1 MREKFYITTPIYFPS
16 GKWHIG
22 TCYTTVVCDV
32 IARFKRMQGFDV
44 FYLTGTD
51 EHGQKVD
58 RLAKDAGVTPKEY
71 VDKAVEKL
79 QELWK
84 LLGISYNKFIRT
96 TDKEHEKCVQKVYEK
111 LFAQGDI
118 YKSEYEGWYCTPCE
132 SFWTEAQLVDGK
144 CPDCGREVKKMKESS
159 YFFRLSKY
167 QDKLLDLLENS
178 NGFLEPKSRVRE
190 MVNNFIKPGLQD
202 LCVSRTTFDWGI
214 RLPFDEKHIAY
225 VWIDALTNY
234 ISALGYGTDNDELF
248 RKYWPADVHM
258 MAKEIVRFH
267 SIVWPALLMAL
278 DLPLPK
284 KIFGHGWLLFGNEKI
299 SKSKGNCVDPFVLS
313 ERYSVDALRYYLLRE
328 IPFGQDGTYTNEA
341 FLKRINVD
349 LVNDLGNLLSR
360 TTAMINQYFGGILPS
375 PDAAEALDEELVA
388 MTDLLYRNVDKAMGE
403 LNLPDALLEI
413 FKLIERANKYIDE
426 TTPWILAKD
435 PSKKARLGTVLYR
448 LADALRVAAT
458 MLTPFLN
465 DAPAKILADLGET
478 LPSDFSTAKAGL
490 TKAGVK
496 VTKSAALFPRLDIPK
511 ELKIM
516 DELSPKPKEEKSEQK
531 KEKPEDAK
539 DGKKEGSDEENKMIS
554 FDDFMKVELRV
565 GKIIA
570 CEKVAKSEKLLK
582 STVDMGG
589 GETRTIVSGIAKCY
603 QPEQMVGKEVVVVAN
618 LKPAKLCGVLSEG
631 MLLCADGAD
640 GEIILVSPEKSAEA
654 GAEVR

>member
-32 IARFKRMQGFDV
+32 IARYKRMQGFDV

-111 LFAQGDI
+111 LYAQGDI
-118 YKSEYEGWYCTPCE
+118 YKSEYEGRYCTPCE

-167 QDKLLDLLENS
+167 QDKLLDLLENT

-388 MTDLLYRNVDKAMGE
+388 MTDSLYRNVDNAMGE

-490 TKAGVK
+490 SKAGVK
-496 VTKSAALFPRLDIPK
+496 ITKSAALFPRLDIPK

-516 DELSPKPKEEKSEQK
+516 DELSPKPNEAKPEQK
-531 KEKPEDAK
+531 KEKTEDEK
-539 DGKKEGSDEENKMIS
+539 EGKKETSEENKMIS

-570 CEKVAKSEKLLK
+570 CEKVVKSEKLLK

-640 GEIILVSPEKSAEA
+640 GEIILVSPEKETEA

>member
-32 IARFKRMQGFDV
+32 IARYKRMQGFDV

-111 LFAQGDI
+111 LYAQGDI
-118 YKSEYEGWYCTPCE
+118 YKSEYEGRYCTPCE

-167 QDKLLDLLENS
+167 QDKLLDLLENT

-388 MTDLLYRNVDKAMGE
+388 MTDSLYRNVDKAMGE

-490 TKAGVK
+490 SKAGVK
-496 VTKSAALFPRLDIPK
+496 ITKSAALFPRLDIPK

-516 DELSPKPKEEKSEQK
+516 DELSPKPNEAKPEQK
-531 KEKPEDAK
+531 KEKTEDEK
-539 DGKKEGSDEENKMIS
+539 EGKKETSEENKMIS

-570 CEKVAKSEKLLK
+570 CEKVVKSEKLLK

-640 GEIILVSPEKSAEA
+640 GEIILVSPEKETEA

>member
-58 RLAKDAGVTPKEY
+58 RLAKEAGVTPKEY

-111 LFAQGDI
+111 LYEQGDI

-167 QDKLLDLLENS
+167 QDKLLDLLENT

-388 MTDLLYRNVDKAMGE
+388 MTDSLYRNVDKAMGE
-403 LNLPDALLEI
+403 LNLPDALQEI

-478 LPSDFSTAKAGL
+478 LPTDFSTAKAGL
-490 TKAGVK
+490 CKEGVK
-496 VTKSAALFPRLDIPK
+496 ITKSAALFPRLDIPK

-516 DELSPKPKEEKSEQK
+516 DELSPKPNEVKPEQK
-531 KEKPEDAK
+531 KEKTEDAK
-539 DGKKEGSDEENKMIS
+539 DGKKEALEENKMIS

-570 CEKVAKSEKLLK
+570 CEKVVKSEKLLK

-589 GETRTIVSGIAKCY
+589 GATRTIVSGIAKCY
-603 QPEQMVGKEVVVVAN
+603 RPEQMVGKEVVVVAN

-640 GEIILVSPEKSAEA
+640 GEIILVSPEKETEA

>member
-84 LLGISYNKFIRT
+84 LLGISYDKFIRT

-111 LFAQGDI
+111 LYAQGDI

-167 QDKLLDLLENS
+167 QDKLLDLLENT

-234 ISALGYGTDNDELF
+234 ISALGYGTENDELF

-388 MTDLLYRNVDKAMGE
+388 MTDSLYRNVDKAMGE

-490 TKAGVK
+490 SKAGVK
-496 VTKSAALFPRLDIPK
+496 ITKSAALFPRLDIPK

-516 DELSPKPKEEKSEQK
+516 DELSPKPNEVKPEQK
-531 KEKPEDAK
+531 KEKTEDEN
-539 DGKKEGSDEENKMIS
+539 GKKECSEEENKMIS

-570 CEKVAKSEKLLK
+570 CEKVVKSEKLLK
-582 STVDMGG
+582 STVNMGG

-640 GEIILVSPEKSAEA
+640 GEIILVSPEKETEA

>member
-84 LLGISYNKFIRT
+84 LLGISYDKFIRT

-111 LFAQGDI
+111 LYTQGDI

-167 QDKLLDLLENS
+167 QDKLLDLLENT

-234 ISALGYGTDNDELF
+234 ISALGYGTENDELF

-375 PDAAEALDEELVA
+375 PDAAEALDEELAA
-388 MTDLLYRNVDKAMGE
+388 MTDSLYRNVDKAMGE

-490 TKAGVK
+490 SKAGVK
-496 VTKSAALFPRLDIPK
+496 ITKSAALFPRLDIPK

-516 DELSPKPKEEKSEQK
+516 DELSPKPNEVKPEQK
-531 KEKPEDAK
+531 KEKTEDEN
-539 DGKKEGSDEENKMIS
+539 GKKESSEEENKMIS

-570 CEKVAKSEKLLK
+570 CEKVVKSEKLLK

-640 GEIILVSPEKSAEA
+640 GEIILVSPEKETEA

>member
-58 RLAKDAGVTPKEY
+58 RLAKDAGVSPKEY

-84 LLGISYNKFIRT
+84 LLGISYDKFIRT
-96 TDKEHEKCVQKVYEK
+96 TDQEHEKCVQKVYEK
-111 LFAQGDI
+111 LYAQGDI

-167 QDKLLDLLENS
+167 QDKLLDLLENT

-267 SIVWPALLMAL
+267 SIVWPALLTAL

-375 PDAAEALDEELVA
+375 PDAAEVLDEELIA
-388 MTDLLYRNVDKAMGE
+388 MTDSLYRNVDQAMGE

-448 LADALRVAAT
+448 LADALRVVAT

-490 TKAGVK
+490 SKAGVK
-496 VTKSAALFPRLDIPK
+496 ITKSAALFPRLDIPK

-516 DELSPKPKEEKSEQK
+516 DELSPKQNEVKPEQK
-531 KEKPEDAK
+531 KEKTEDAK
-539 DGKKEGSDEENKMIS
+539 DGKKEASDEENKMIT

-565 GKIIA
+565 GKIVA
-570 CEKVAKSEKLLK
+570 CEKVVKSEKLLK

>member
-32 IARFKRMQGFDV
+32 IARYKRMQGFDV

-111 LFAQGDI
+111 LYAQGDI
-118 YKSEYEGWYCTPCE
+118 YKSEYEGRYCTPCE

-144 CPDCGREVKKMKESS
+144 CPDCAREVKKMKESS

-167 QDKLLDLLENS
+167 QDKLLDLLENT

-388 MTDLLYRNVDKAMGE
+388 MTDSLYRNVDKAMGE

-426 TTPWILAKD
+426 TTPWILSKD

-490 TKAGVK
+490 SKAGVK
-496 VTKSAALFPRLDIPK
+496 ITKSAALFPRLDIPK

-516 DELSPKPKEEKSEQK
+516 DELSPKPNEAKPEQK
-531 KEKPEDAK
+531 KEKTEDEK
-539 DGKKEGSDEENKMIS
+539 EGKKETSEENKMIS

-570 CEKVAKSEKLLK
+570 CEKVVKSEKLLK

-640 GEIILVSPEKSAEA
+640 GEIILVSPEKETEA

>member
-79 QELWK
+79 KELWK
-84 LLGISYNKFIRT
+84 LLGISYDKFIRT

-111 LFAQGDI
+111 LYAQGDI

-167 QDKLLDLLENS
+167 QDKLLDLLENT

-234 ISALGYGTDNDELF
+234 ISALGYGTENDELF

-388 MTDLLYRNVDKAMGE
+388 MTDSLYRNVDKAMGE

-490 TKAGVK
+490 SKAGVK
-496 VTKSAALFPRLDIPK
+496 ITKSAALFPRLDIPK

-516 DELSPKPKEEKSEQK
+516 DELSPKPNEAKPEQK
-531 KEKPEDAK
+531 KEKTEDEN
-539 DGKKEGSDEENKMIS
+539 GKKERSEEENKMIS

-570 CEKVAKSEKLLK
+570 CEKVVKSEKLLK

-640 GEIILVSPEKSAEA
+640 GEIILVSPEKETEA

>member
-111 LFAQGDI
+111 LYEQGDI

-167 QDKLLDLLENS
+167 QDKLLELLENS

-435 PSKKARLGTVLYR
+435 PTKKARLGTVLYR

>member
-84 LLGISYNKFIRT
+84 LLGISYDKFIRT

-111 LFAQGDI
+111 LYAKGDI

-167 QDKLLDLLENS
+167 QDKLLDLLENT

-388 MTDLLYRNVDKAMGE
+388 MTDSLYRNVDKAMGE

-490 TKAGVK
+490 SKAGVK
-496 VTKSAALFPRLDIPK
+496 ITKSAALFPRLDIPK

-516 DELSPKPKEEKSEQK
+516 DELSPKPNEAKPEQK
-531 KEKPEDAK
+531 KEKTEDEN
-539 DGKKEGSDEENKMIS
+539 GKKERSEEENKMIS

-570 CEKVAKSEKLLK
+570 CEKVVKSEKLLK

-640 GEIILVSPEKSAEA
+640 GEIILVSPEKETEA